1 MLRLRGTF
9 WAAEDTL
16 SVKHKLKKGQMIPDN
31 GPVLSG
37 AQQF

>member
-16 SVKHKLKKGQMIPDN
+16 SVKNKLKKGQMIPDN